1 MKKVLLFE
9 PIHPVGIERLREEP
23 DIEVSICAD
32 LSVPKLYEEVAGVD
46 ALIVRGS
53 RVGRDIL
60 EAAQNLKVIGRHGTG
75 VDNIDLETATKK
87 SIAVVNT
94 PQANIQSVAEH
105 TVMCFLVLARKAIQ
119 SNEALRKGLFSGEGA
134 SLPLLAEKYGFVGQE
149 LYGQCLGIIGLGRIG
164 RKVAQICKLA
174 FQMDVLAYDPYVTAG
189 SAEVEVELVKEV
201 DELFRRADF
210 VSLHLPLTSATRGF
224 VGQRELRLMKKE
236 AFLINA
242 ARGGIVDE
250 RALVDASE
258 NGVIAGAAVDVY
270 EQEPLPQDHPFFGC
284 KNLFLTPHNAA
295 LTENAR
301 KRMAIDVVDGVLD
314 VLKGRRPKYQVLV
327 ST

>member
-32 LSVPKLYEEVAGVD
+32 LSVPKLYEEVASTD
-46 ALIVRGS
+46 AIIVRASKLGS
-53 RVGRDIL
+53 DIL

-75 VDNIDLETATKK
+75 VDNIDLETAAKK

-105 TVMCFLVLARKAIQ
+105 TVMCFLALARKAIQ
-119 SNEALRKGLFSGEGA
+119 SNEAMRKGLFSGEGA
-134 SLPLLAEKYGFVGQE
+134 SLAPLAEKYGFVGQE
-149 LYGQCLGIIGLGRIG
+149 LCGQCLGLIGLGRIG

-250 RALVDASE
+250 RALVDALE

-270 EQEPLPQDHPFFGC
+270 EQEPLPQGHPFLGC
-284 KNLFLTPHNAA
+284 KNLLLTPHNAA

-314 VLKGRRPKYQVLV
+314 FLKGRRPKYLV

>member
-9 PIHPVGIERLREEP
+9 PIHPVGIERLREEL

-46 ALIVRGS
+46 AIIVRASKLG
-53 RVGRDIL
+53 GDIL

-75 VDNIDLETATKK
+75 VDNIDLETAAKK

-105 TVMCFLVLARKAIQ
+105 AVMCFLALARKALQ
-119 SNEALRKGLFSGEGA
+119 SNEAMHKGFFSRERA
-134 SLPLLAEKYGFVGQE
+134 SLAPLAEKYGFIGQE
-149 LYGQCLGIIGLGRIG
+149 LCGQCLGIIGLGRIG

-174 FQMDVLAYDPYVTAG
+174 FEMDVLAYDPYVAAG
-189 SAEVEVELVKEV
+189 SVEVELVEEV

-210 VSLHLPLTSATRGF
+210 ISLHLPLTSATRGF

-250 RALVDASE
+250 RALVDALE
-258 NGVIAGAAVDVY
+258 KGVIAGAAVDVY
-270 EQEPLPQDHPFFGC
+270 EQEPLPQDHSFFGC
-284 KNLFLTPHNAA
+284 KNLLLTPHNAG